1 MSENSGEGQRPSDE
15 QNMPEWQS
23 QRYAAPGA
31 SPPPSE
37 NVSHD
42 QSAQGYGQ
50 KNNGPQDY
58 RSQEYGLPQYG
69 SPQYGSPQYGSPPQG
84 NDPQR
89 FGSQHQGNESQGYG
103 SQGYGSQGYDP
114 GPADGMPGQS
124 QVPPGAPSSW
134 RNVAPEHV
142 ARMYQPGVIPLRP
155 LNIGDI
161 YGGSI
166 NTIRRNPEAT
176 IGMSVIVL
184 GAFLVPSFLI
194 SLGVQSIPMNPDLA
208 LVIGTALP
216 TVISSF
222 ATLILSGLIL
232 YVVSEAALGDKV
244 GLGETW
250 RAVRGRIVPLFGV
263 SILTGLIVGLTF
275 TLGVSLFIVSIV
287 IREPIV
293 VVFGVIAL
301 LITIVVV
308 IWLTVRLLLASAPVV
323 LEGAGPIRAIRRS
336 WALSSGSQFWRLL
349 GIALLAQIITF
360 IVFLVIAT
368 PLQGILSFAALT
380 FVSDEGILL
389 AVDVFLQHLSQ
400 FVVGLIIT
408 PFSAGVAALLYLD
421 QRIRREA
428 LDISMQQAASTR
440 AAPRSR
446 P

>member
-15 QNMPEWQS
+15 QNMQEWRS
-23 QRYAAPGA
+23 QGYAAPGDESA

-42 QSAQGYGQ
+42 ESAQGYGQ

-69 SPQYGSPQYGSPPQG
+69 SPQYGSPPQG

-89 FGSQHQGNESQGYG
+89 FGSQHQGNDSQGYG
-103 SQGYGSQGYDP
+103 P

-134 RNVAPEHV
+134 QNVAPEHV
-142 ARMYQPGVIPLRP
+142 ARMYQPGIIPLRP

-216 TVISSF
+216 TIISSF

-360 IVFLVIAT
+360 IVFFVIAT